1 MKKLLFIAFTICSVS
16 YGAFAQKLLLDR
28 VIATVGGEI
37 ILLSEVEEQF
47 SYMKSQRAELGDEAK
62 CMILD
67 NLMLNSLL
75 LNQSKRDSVLVTDEE
90 VEQELTARVDQILSQ
105 MNNDIKQF
113 EEYYGQTVSEVKEQF
128 RDDLRNRKQI
138 EKMRAKITEGMTVTP
153 SEVKAYF
160 ADIPR
165 DSLPYFNSEV
175 EISEVVVTPKANELQ
190 KKITSDKLADLRS
203 RIEKGESFATLAEK
217 FSDDPMSARVGGD
230 LGWAKRGT
238 FVPAFEA
245 NAYRLEPNE
254 ISQVFESEFGFHIIQ
269 LLERRG
275 NTIHARHILM
285 KPEITQADLDEA
297 KVTLD
302 TVRAKINSK
311 KLTFSQ
317 AVKEHSDKAA
327 QSYHNDG
334 RTVNPGSGNTFFETR
349 DLDPDIYFATESMK
363 INDISKPIEGHTSF
377 DETQYRLIKL
387 VSRTEPHKANL
398 KQDYNKI
405 QQATLETKKNKYVN
419 DWLMQKVSGTFIT
432 VDPELR
438 KKCPNVERW
447 LEKGEKIK

>member
-1 MKKLLFIAFTICSVS
+1 MKKILIIALTIFSIS
-16 YGAFAQKLLLDR
+16 SSAFAQKQLLDR
-28 VIATVGGEI
+28 VISSVGGEI
-37 ILLSEVEEQF
+37 ILLSEIEEQF
-47 SYMKSQRAELGDEAK
+47 SYMKSQKPEISTDTK

-105 MNNDIKQF
+105 MNNDVQQF
-113 EEYYGQTVSEVKEQF
+113 ESYYGQTVAEVKEQF
-128 RDDLRNRKQI
+128 RDDLRNRKQV

-153 SEVKAYF
+153 SEVQEYF
-160 ADIPR
+160 KSIPR

-175 EISEVVVTPKANELQ
+175 EVSEILITPKANELQ

-238 FVPAFEA
+238 FVAAFEA
-245 NAYRLEPNE
+245 NAYKLEPNE
-254 ISQVFESEFGFHIIQ
+254 ISPVFESEFGFHIIQ

-275 NTIHARHILM
+275 NAIHARHILI
-285 KPEITQADLDEA
+285 KPQITQEDLDA
-297 KVTLD
+297 VKMKLD
-302 TVRAKINSK
+302 TIRTKINDK
-311 KLTFSQ
+311 KITFSQ
-317 AVKEHSDKAA
+317 AVKEYSDKTA

-334 RTVNPGSGNTFFETR
+334 RMVNANSGNTFFETR
-349 DLDPDIYFATESMK
+349 DLDPDIYFATEGMK
-363 INDISKPIEGHTSF
+363 INDISKPIETHTSF

-387 VSRTEPHKANL
+387 ISRSEPHKANL
-398 KQDYNKI
+398 RQDYNKI
-405 QQATLETKKNKYVN
+405 QQATLNTKKNKYVS
-419 DWLMQKVSGTFIT
+419 DWLMQKVNGTYIT
-432 VDPELR
+432 VDNDLR
-438 KKCPNVERW
+438 KNCPNIERW
-447 LEKGEKIK
+447 VEKTDKIK